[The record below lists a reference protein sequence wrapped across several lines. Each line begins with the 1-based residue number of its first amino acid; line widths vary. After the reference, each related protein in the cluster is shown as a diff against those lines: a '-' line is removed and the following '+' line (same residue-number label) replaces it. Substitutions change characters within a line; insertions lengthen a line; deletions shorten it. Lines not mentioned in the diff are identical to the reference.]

1 MSEAMY
7 RNLVESVP
15 VAVYIDE
22 GLDESSAIYRTRFM
36 SPQIERMLGYPAEA
50 FEADPELR
58 WSLVHPD
65 DRERAPANDRLHHE
79 TGRPTRSALRM
90 IARIKTELVQL
101 LSHELFTPITAIQ
114 GTADTLSL
122 AGDRLS
128 AEELHGLGEGVRAAA
143 SRLKRL
149 VANLDAVMAVDREAA
164 LPTES
169 LRVGEIVER
178 AVAEFAD
185 NQDAQIVV
193 VPSGDVLGRPV
204 RAHAELAARA
214 VVLVTENALDFRGG
228 SPVEIAVVGSD
239 REVSVEISDRAPG
252 VPVDQRERIFE
263 LFTQA
268 EGASA
273 RSHEG
278 LGIGLYLARRI
289 MTTQGGRLE
298 LREREGGGT
307 TFALTFPGERESRR

>member
-185 NQDAQIVV
+185 TRTRRSWSFHRATS
-193 VPSGDVLGRPV
+193 SGAPCARMRSSPRARSSSSRRTRSTSVAGRRSRSRSWV
-204 RAHAELAARA
+204 RIERYPWRSR
-214 VVLVTENALDFRGG
+214 TERPGCRWTNANG
-228 SPVEIAVVGSD
+228 SSSSSPRRKG
-239 REVSVEISDRAPG
+239 RAPDRTRG
-252 VPVDQRERIFE
+252 WGSGC
-263 LFTQA
+263 T
-268 EGASA
+268 S
-273 RSHEG
+273 
-278 LGIGLYLARRI
+278 LA
-289 MTTQGGRLE
+289 G
-298 LREREGGGT
+298 
-307 TFALTFPGERESRR
+307 S